1 MQHAVLAM
9 STRNDIQ
16 IPFLKLSEKQYY
28 TAGVYPRGRS
38 LGKITMIFQILLAN
52 FKFQLNLIQISY
64 FQGLL
69 YFKFRGKFHKS
80 LARLTLS

>member
-1 MQHAVLAM
+1 M

-28 TAGVYPRGRS
+28 TVGVYLRGRS

-69 YFKFRGKFHKS
+69 YFKFRGKFHKN